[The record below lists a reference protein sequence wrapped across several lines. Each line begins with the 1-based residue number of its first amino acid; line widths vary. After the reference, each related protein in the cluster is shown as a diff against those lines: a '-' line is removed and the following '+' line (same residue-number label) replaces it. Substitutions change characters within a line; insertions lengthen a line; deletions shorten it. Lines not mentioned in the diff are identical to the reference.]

1 MKVHVIHKGR
11 SARNFGVDGEDVYGG
26 KVRVLG
32 LGVVPYGKKAEKRH
46 VVGKDWKDL
55 QNKYSDIWKSED
67 VMDGRFFNAN
77 GKKNFF
83 MELIAKKEKMKPGWT
98 CWIWEVIEGENK
110 RTLSYCFIDRD
121 DAWSVTFLNKSTEF
135 ILET

>member
-1 MKVHVIHKGR
+1 MKNFKDIRNLVEGKVSLAKLKANMKVHVIHKGR

-55 QNKYSDIWKSED
+55 QNKYIDILKS
-67 VMDGRFFNAN
+67 
-77 GKKNFF
+77 
-83 MELIAKKEKMKPGWT
+83 
-98 CWIWEVIEGENK
+98 
-110 RTLSYCFIDRD
+110 
-121 DAWSVTFLNKSTEF
+121 
-135 ILET
+135 

>member
-1 MKVHVIHKGR
+1 MIFLLIWIPGT
-11 SARNFGVDGEDVYGG
+11 
-26 KVRVLG
+26 
-32 LGVVPYGKKAEKRH
+32 KRCWECELCADWGIDFTKI
-46 VVGKDWKDL
+46 VGKDWKDL

>member
-1 MKVHVIHKGR
+1 
-11 SARNFGVDGEDVYGG
+11 
-26 KVRVLG
+26 
-32 LGVVPYGKKAEKRH
+32 
-46 VVGKDWKDL
+46 
-55 QNKYSDIWKSED
+55 
-67 VMDGRFFNAN
+67 
-77 GKKNFF
+77 
-83 MELIAKKEKMKPGWT
+83 MKPGWT